1 MALPPL
7 THHDIMELVAPFS
20 AAGWKL
26 DLEASDRVAR
36 RLRFK
41 PHEHAAAAPM
51 PAFLEALEL
60 EHPYRGTFRLTRTV
74 TLSTGPVA
82 RLTAESHKPDP
93 LLARVAAVA
102 PASQFRFGEGH
113 VLVLDQQID
122 PSGALGLLRGE
133 AHLHGLKFTFTMPQV
148 SGLAAEITLENEA
161 GGHLELPKD
170 LLAVLGWDWAPLV
183 REAKGWGSLVR
194 LRGKG
199 EEHSRRALAK
209 LETTVAHLAR
219 TLGEPPERFHPR
231 FLAARWAAAVRRT
244 LPVLTSVL
252 VMVLAAAMPS
262 SVVDAHPAMRE
273 VLMTAPLLLIALSF
287 TLQEMARVEIAAPP
301 RPLTAP
307 SWRTAA
313 AAAPARRRGPSAT

>member
-41 PHEHAAAAPM
+41 PQEHAAQAPL
-51 PAFLEALEL
+51 PTFVEALEL
-60 EHPYRGTFRLTRTV
+60 EHPYRGTYRLTRTV

-82 RLTAESHKPDP
+82 RLVAEAHASEP
-93 LLARVAAVA
+93 LLPRVAAVA
-102 PASQFRFGEGH
+102 PASQFRFAEGY
-113 VLVLDQQID
+113 VLVLEQRLE
-122 PSGALGLLRGE
+122 PSGALVLQRGE
-133 AHLHGLKFTFTMPQV
+133 ARLQGLKFTFTMPQV
-148 SGLAAEITLENEA
+148 SGMAAELTLVNE
-161 GGHLELPKD
+161 GGGELELPPD

-199 EEHSRRALAK
+199 AEHARLAQAK
-209 LETTVAHLAR
+209 LEKTVEHLSR

-231 FLAARWAAAVRRT
+231 FLAARWAAAVRRSI
-244 LPVLTSVL
+244 PVLTSVA
-252 VMVLAAAMPS
+252 VLAIGMSLPTW
-262 SVVDAHPAMRE
+262 VLDLHPAMRE
-273 VLMTAPLLLIALSF
+273 VLMTGPLLLIALSF
-287 TLQEMARVEIAAPP
+287 TLQEMARVEIAPPP
-301 RPLTAP
+301 RPLRFP
-307 SWRTAA
+307 SWRMAG
-313 AAAPARRRGPSAT
+313 PLPGRQRGRRAT

>member
-20 AAGWKL
+20 SAGWKL
-26 DLEASDRVAR
+26 DLEGSDRVAR

-41 PHEHAAAAPM
+41 PQEHAAAAPL
-51 PAFLEALEL
+51 PARVEALEL
-60 EHPYRGTFRLTRTV
+60 EHPYRGTFRLTRSI
-74 TLSTGPVA
+74 TLSTGPSA
-82 RLTAESHKPDP
+82 RLVAESHQSAP

-102 PASQFRFGEGH
+102 PASQFRFGDGYL
-113 VLVLDQQID
+113 LVLDQQID
-122 PSGALGLLRGE
+122 PSGEVLLSRGE
-133 AHLHGLKFTFTMPQV
+133 ASLHGLKLTFTMPQV
-148 SGLAAEITLENEA
+148 SGLAAEISLVNEA

-199 EEHSRRALAK
+199 AEHTRRALAK
-209 LETTVAHLAR
+209 LEKTAAHLGR

-231 FLAARWAAAVRRT
+231 FLAARWMAAVRRT
-244 LPVLTSVL
+244 LPVLTSIAVL
-252 VMVLAAAMPS
+252 VLAAAMPA

-273 VLMTAPLLLIALSF
+273 LLMTAPLLLIALSF

-301 RPLTAP
+301 RPLRFA
-307 SWRTAA
+307 SWRTASA
-313 AAAPARRRGPSAT
+313 TPARRRSPSAT